1 MEPFRSL
8 TAIAAPL
15 PMVNVNTDQIIPAR
29 FLRKPRSA
37 GYGNFLFHDIRR
49 TESGAQDPAFVL
61 NRPATAPARI
71 LVAQRNFGCGSS
83 REGAVYALHG
93 GGFRAVIAPSFGDI
107 FFNNCAKNGVV
118 AAVLPEA
125 AVDDMLA
132 QLAAKPGAEMTVD
145 LEHDTVVAP
154 DGTRHGFTL
163 DAARKRSLLEGL
175 DDIRLTLQHEA
186 AIAAFEQQRFA
197 RLPWLA

>member
-8 TAIAAPL
+8 TAVAAPL

-49 TESGAQDPAFVL
+49 ADGAQDPAFVL
-61 NRPATAPARI
+61 NRDAYKPARI

-118 AAVLPEA
+118 AAVLPEP
-125 AVDDMLA
+125 AVESLLA
-132 QLAAKPGAEMTVD
+132 QLAAKPGAELTVD

-154 DGTRHGFTL
+154 DGTRHGFAL
-163 DAARKRSLLEGL
+163 DPARKRCLLEGL
-175 DDIRLTLQHEA
+175 DDIQLTLQHDA
-186 AIAAFEQQRFA
+186 AIAAFEQQRFG